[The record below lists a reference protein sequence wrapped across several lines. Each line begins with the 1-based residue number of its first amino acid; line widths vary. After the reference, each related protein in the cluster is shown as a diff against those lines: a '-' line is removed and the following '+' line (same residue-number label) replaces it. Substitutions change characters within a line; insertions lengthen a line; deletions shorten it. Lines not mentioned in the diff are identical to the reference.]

1 MLRLLPPSDWIA
13 LNVLRSVALSTNSV
27 AASVEP
33 VMQQQFYSLSP
44 MDGQEHFGGGLDVRS
59 TAGAMNHT
67 PTTSSML
74 AALQNDSFAPNSL
87 DPTSTSFASDAFGP
101 LTYMDTPAHDDSI
114 PVNPS
119 GLSFPDYVSGT
130 SSFDVTT
137 FTPQDL
143 GIGASA
149 TPPPSSSEPETEPEV
164 VKSET

>member
-1 MLRLLPPSDWIA
+1 M
-13 LNVLRSVALSTNSV
+13 STNSV

-33 VMQQQFYSLSP
+33 VMQQQFFSLSP
-44 MDGQEHFGGGLDVRS
+44 MAGQENFGGALDVRPS
-59 TAGAMNHT
+59 AGVMNHT

-74 AALQNDSFAPNSL
+74 AALQNDTFAPTSL
-87 DPTSTSFASDAFGP
+87 DPTSTSFTSDAFGP
-101 LTYMDTPAHDDSI
+101 LSYMDTPAQDDSI

-130 SSFDVTT
+130 STFDVTA

-143 GIGASA
+143 GISASG